1 MGICFGT
8 GPDGHFYECE
18 DVPCPWPKQGNAIR
32 RLRRIRGWSLRQ
44 LATRLDARIVR
55 ASSLE
60 RGLAEI
66 SKAERRLLSA

>member
-18 DVPCPWPKQGNAIR
+18 DRPCPWPRQGGALR
-32 RLRRIRGWSLRQ
+32 RLRRMRDWSLRQ
-44 LATRLDARIVR
+44 LAMQLDVGIVR
-55 ASSLE
+55 ASDIE

-66 SKAERRLLSA
+66 SKAERARLQT